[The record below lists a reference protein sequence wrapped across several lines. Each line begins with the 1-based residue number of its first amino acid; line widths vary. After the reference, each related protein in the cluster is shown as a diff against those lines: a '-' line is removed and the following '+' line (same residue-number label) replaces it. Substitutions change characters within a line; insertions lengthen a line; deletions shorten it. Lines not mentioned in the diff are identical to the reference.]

1 MRSIQK
7 KIQFKFKCISNI
19 TTDQLLESTYVD
31 MISCITKSLLHTNKI
46 EFNLTL
52 LGITLEQRE
61 KLMSQKKQ
69 YIDAKLKLEDQL
81 LKLKE
86 EREELK
92 ERGNKHDDKI
102 MRENAKLQVIKTK
115 FFIIKYWRERNNTIK
130 LL

>member
-1 MRSIQK
+1 MACVVLRK
-7 KIQFKFKCISNI
+7 NPQFKFKCISNI
-19 TTDQLLESTYVD
+19 TTDKLLESTYVV
-31 MISCITKSLLHTNKI
+31 MISCIIKTLLHTNKMRS
-46 EFNLTL
+46 NLTL

-92 ERGNKHDDKI
+92 ERGNKHEDKI

-115 FFIIKYWRERNNTIK
+115 FFIIKY
-130 LL
+130 